1 MVRTK
6 RCSSIWQRQSLDN
19 GSGKI
24 HVPSNYGA
32 GNTDN
37 DSCSDVYTHHDCPTG
52 YRLLGGNRPFK
63 DHGKRRTNGINV
75 SDDTLKRYMCWRGGN
90 THGRGAHAV
99 KGMSHGIHGSFYHDS
114 NRSGGYNNYAK
125 VCFKDNGGWD
135 MTNPTDGTKTHPQS
149 EYNADACCGFI
160 ENVRRD
166 VQEKYCKTNTCYTMD
181 NDKTKDVLSKVC
193 QDRLIDKCKNWSF
206 IPNTV
211 GFEDDRCATPL
222 VQIAK
227 QKQTSVS
234 QLSPAQSDEAEQARQ
249 TASIDDN
256 NYRDYGNR
264 LCTNQVFLDESDS
277 GPGFEKKQKCIQWC
291 RNNPNQCRTRIK
303 NVCATIYEKSKV
315 LPDIYPDAIK
325 ENNNICACHWPEEFY
340 ENILEFFK
348 KKYNVG
354 DNQVIPDRKCIYRP
368 CSRSDITNEGPSGDS
383 YEDCPSQTLISCI
396 QNLNI
401 DFQGAHIS
409 EGAQVNTGQEQACG
423 SLSDTA
429 VDASRRPTRNDRVV
443 NEEEDNSSDSLTET
457 NENEDDSGIISSIV
471 IFIIILVSVIAGVI
485 IYLK

>member
-6 RCSSIWQRQSLDN
+6 TCSTVFQRQSLDT
-19 GSGKI
+19 GTGKI

-37 DSCSDVYTHHDCPTG
+37 DDCDEVYTHHDCPTG
-52 YRLLGGNRPFK
+52 YRLLRAGKNPYK
-63 DHGKRRTNGINV
+63 DHGHKRSNGTRV
-75 SDDTLKRYMCWRGGN
+75 SDDTLKTKNCWRGGN
-90 THGRGAHAV
+90 THGRGTHAV
-99 KGMSHGIHGSFYHDS
+99 KGMTHGIHGTFYHDS
-114 NRSGGYNNYAK
+114 NKGSGKNNYAK

-135 MTNPTDGTKTHPQS
+135 MTNPTNGTKTHPQS

-160 ENVRRD
+160 ETVRRD
-166 VQEKYCKTNTCYTMD
+166 VKEHYCKTNTCFKME
-181 NDKTKDVLSKVC
+181 NDKTKDILSKVC
-193 QDRLIDKCKNWSF
+193 QDRLVDKCKNWSF
-206 IPNTV
+206 VPDTV
-211 GFEDDRCATPL
+211 GFEDDRCATPII
-222 VQIAK
+222 QIAK

-256 NYRDYGNR
+256 NYRDYGEK

-303 NVCATIYEKSKV
+303 GVCATIYEKSKA
-315 LPDIYPDAIK
+315 LPNIYPDAIK
-325 ENNNICACHWPEEFY
+325 ENNNICACHWPKEFY
-340 ENILEFFK
+340 ENILEFFE
-348 KKYNVG
+348 KKYNVATS
-354 DNQVIPDRKCIYRP
+354 QVVPDRKCLYRP
-368 CSRSDITNEGPSGDS
+368 CSRSDITNEGPLGDS
-383 YEDCPSQTLISCI
+383 FEDCPDQTLISCV

-409 EGAQVNTGQEQACG
+409 DGAQVNTGQEQACG

-429 VDASRRPTRNDRVV
+429 VDASRRPTRNDSDV
-443 NEEEDNSSDSLTET
+443 NEDEGGSSDPIPET
-457 NENEDDSGIISSIV
+457 NEDDSGIISSFV
-471 IFIIILVSVIAGVI
+471 IFIIILVSVIAAVI